1 MQISL
6 RRILPLALAVL
17 VLGAG
22 AYRIA
27 GPSGDADASA
37 LGGPVILGGD
47 DLTDHGSVDGGG
59 NAVDGWL
66 YIQRAIENIG
76 PNVTRPGNNG
86 SIAALGSA
94 AGSVVTAGDDAGAAI
109 DLAGLKTSRSVTHY
123 EGGAA
128 IDAFFAS
135 LASSA
140 TNPAI
145 IDLAG
150 TGAGN
155 DFDDVDGATPGDGL
169 GGTGEKAAITAHAA
183 EIASFVSSGGGL
195 FSHGT
200 FYDWLGALVPGA
212 TAVFSGSS
220 DDLYFTP
227 DGLTDLLSLSVANI
241 NAGPWHNH
249 FEGNLGGL
257 KVLVRSSGVLDNTGA
272 DAPVII
278 GGTKVTFG
286 TPVPQAT
293 EDPSETPTRVRLKTH
308 TPTRTPTPAATST
321 PTPSPPTNTPAATNT
336 PAPSPSGGRGG
347 VIVGPNTGSG
357 PGGGGSSRFGYLL
370 GAAMLLTLGGVATTT
385 AARRSK
391 RG

>member
-1 MQISL
+1 MA
-6 RRILPLALAVL
+6 RTMRHVILLSVAAAMLFAGVYRLADPSP
-17 VLGAG
+17 GAR
-22 AYRIA
+22 AA
-27 GPSGDADASA
+27 G

-47 DLTDHGSVDGGG
+47 DLTDHGSADGGG
-59 NAVDGWL
+59 NAVEGWL

-76 PNVTRPGNNG
+76 PNVTRPGNDG

-135 LASSA
+135 LAAST

-155 DFDDVDGATPGDGL
+155 DFDDSDGATPGDGL
-169 GGTGEKAAITAHAA
+169 GGTGEKAAVTAHAA

-195 FSHGT
+195 LSHGT

-227 DGLTDLLSLSVANI
+227 DGLTDLLSLGVTDI
-241 NAGPWHNH
+241 NSGPWHNH
-249 FEGNLGGL
+249 FEGDLGGL
-257 KVLVRSSGVLDNTGA
+257 KVLVRSSTVLDNKGA
-272 DAPVII
+272 DAAVII
-278 GGTKVTFG
+278 GGTRVTFE
-286 TPVPQAT
+286 PQP
-293 EDPSETPTRVRLKTH
+293 DLSPTKAPRLKTH
-308 TPTRTPTPAATST
+308 TPTRTATAIASST
-321 PTPSPPTNTPAATNT
+321 PTPAPPTNTPAPTATPST
-336 PAPSPSGGRGG
+336 PTGGRAGA
-347 VIVGPNTGSG
+347 IIGPNTGT
-357 PGGGGSSRFGYLL
+357 GGSAGGRSTSLL
-370 GAAMLLTLGGVATTT
+370 LIGAGVLMATGVFAGAVGRTV
-385 AARRSK
+385 RRA
-391 RG
+391 